1 MTKALLPVVDS
12 SSSGRRLRANTEQ
25 LQQQNANMK
34 ALRCFCVCSLL
45 LLKVSAGFG
54 DLRRPE
60 NVSMD
65 SLNTRYVLRWDWPHE
80 TAANQTVT
88 FTAQYIREFRSRK
101 ANYEKYWTS
110 VCVNVL
116 EHRCDFTGAEL
127 HYNGLFLL
135 RVRANTSQQSSG
147 WVQIRFCPDEHA
159 ALGPPSSLKLSSV
172 KEDLEIIITDPLSS
186 TNQSMKTLLD
196 KRLSYLIQYWRR
208 SEGPQK
214 AKVLETKNNLV
225 MLTELD
231 RQTWYCVRVQ
241 SHDVFHNKSSVFS
254 DTHCTRTEGQMPYW
268 QIFLYV
274 LISLLLC
281 LLLVLLYFCFNKMLS
296 LLKNTFC
303 PAVHL
308 PDHIQ
313 ELWLSESETPQLL
326 APESPESVCEPLVMV
341 SAELDAV
348 AVDEHSNAGEQDS
361 STHSRHSS
369 GDSGVYST
377 EEDSSH
383 RSTTHADLQMSSRK
397 HGVELRDG
405 TLRELCA

>member
-12 SSSGRRLRANTEQ
+12 SSSGRSLRANTEQ

-54 DLRRPE
+54 DLRHPE

-313 ELWLSESETPQLL
+313 ELL
-326 APESPESVCEPLVMV
+326 
-341 SAELDAV
+341 
-348 AVDEHSNAGEQDS
+348 S
-361 STHSRHSS
+361 STASLLFSTLVGDHQVSLLSHGCGLDVAPKILNGAQVSRISLQMELNIDFKTFKPRPETRDPELHSTADH
-369 GDSGVYST
+369 VYS
-377 EEDSSH
+377 
-383 RSTTHADLQMSSRK
+383 RPLKTHWQLKVFM
-397 HGVELRDG
+397 
-405 TLRELCA
+405 